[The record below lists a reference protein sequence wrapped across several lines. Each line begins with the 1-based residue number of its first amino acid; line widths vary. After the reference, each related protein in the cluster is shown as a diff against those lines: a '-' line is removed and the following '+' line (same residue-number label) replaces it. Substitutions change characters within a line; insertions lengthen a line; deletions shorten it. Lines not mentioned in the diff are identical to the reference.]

1 MEKIISKIVPIH
13 ELNLI
18 GIFRND
24 DGEIFLAL
32 NVKKNK
38 NKLEI
43 ISLVDSSDIESLYTK
58 LNPKTP
64 VIIIIDGKGV
74 LNKKIDLKN
83 STDTDW
89 YKNLDFNTIDFTSY
103 NNENFKFL
111 SFCRQNI
118 AEDIIAKFHTIGF
131 NIIDFYIGGL
141 MAVLLL
147 DTIKQDSIISNDMIL
162 FFENEELIDITKSNE
177 INIDKRYDVGDK
189 SISNYYLPLYG
200 AAINFYVNQKN
211 IEKSYNKS
219 IKSEEVIY
227 KIAFDKLG
235 IYMIIGFF
243 LLLLSS
249 YSLIQYFN
257 AQNTQLNLKNLYSNQ
272 TFELIQQ
279 LEKQKANKETII
291 NQTGIG
297 ASKFIS
303 FYSYEITNTVPTEIN
318 LSNLDI
324 FPIQQEIKTAEKVQL
339 GTKIILLQG
348 ATENEQVLNYW
359 IEKLRNYKWINK
371 LEIVSIKKD
380 KFNNSNFQLKLQL

>member
-1 MEKIISKIVPIH
+1 M
-13 ELNLI
+13 
-18 GIFRND
+18 FQ
-24 DGEIFLAL
+24 
-32 NVKKNK
+32 
-38 NKLEI
+38 
-43 ISLVDSSDIESLYTK
+43 SD
-58 LNPKTP
+58 
-64 VIIIIDGKGV
+64 
-74 LNKKIDLKN
+74 
-83 STDTDW
+83 
-89 YKNLDFNTIDFTSY
+89 
-103 NNENFKFL
+103 
-111 SFCRQNI
+111 
-118 AEDIIAKFHTIGF
+118 
-131 NIIDFYIGGL
+131 
-141 MAVLLL
+141 
-147 DTIKQDSIISNDMIL
+147 
-162 FFENEELIDITKSNE
+162 
-177 INIDKRYDVGDK
+177 
-189 SISNYYLPLYG
+189 
-200 AAINFYVNQKN
+200 
-211 IEKSYNKS
+211 
-219 IKSEEVIY
+219 
-227 KIAFDKLG
+227 
-235 IYMIIGFF
+235 
-243 LLLLSS
+243 
-249 YSLIQYFN
+249 FN